1 MLLKARKKIIRLRKK
16 GMIYYPIYDI
26 VVSYKDIRNRGIILE
41 KLGFYNPHIN
51 KKIIYINSFSL
62 CLVHKFLDYL
72 SYTCLYIT
80 PLAVFFLALSVL
92 EFTIHS

>member
-51 KKIIYINSFSL
+51 KKIIYINSFRLSYWL
-62 CLVHKFLDYL
+62 NKGVLLNKNIKKYLVKFLL
-72 SYTCLYIT
+72 K
-80 PLAVFFLALSVL
+80 
-92 EFTIHS
+92 